1 MIALIAIALLL
12 LTSPSASIRPNK
24 PAESAPAFRAAA
36 HADCFAMC
44 EHASHGSYGWL
55 GPLRSGANGA
65 GQAANDA
72 AVHNN
77 SNPGHT
83 AWSSCNESNDQ
94 SR

>member
-12 LTSPSASIRPNK
+12 LTSPSASIQHNK
-24 PAESAPAFRAAA
+24 PPKSAPALHASV
-36 HADCFAMC
+36 HADCFAIC
-44 EHASHGSYGWL
+44 EHSSHGSYGWL

-65 GQAANDA
+65 SQAANDA

-77 SNPGHT
+77 SNRGHT
-83 AWSSCNESNDQ
+83 AWSSCNEPND